1 MPNLVGIGNSQVPTN
16 AMLGGLAYRN
26 TVGEINIDKIKAKIG
41 DTATNVFVYDTS
53 KDSDGGAWRHRTQHT
68 SWYNEPVSKTRG
80 ARREF
85 PAIAVIV
92 TTQKKVTIYD
102 GDDPNLP
109 MWMHFEFNSY
119 PNMANLGYTPIGLG
133 YCSSPP
139 FRTHHISSVHALNG
153 FMFIGGNRVLEA
165 DSSHTGW
172 DLNFISEVMHEH
184 LSFPVAA
191 ARSSKWRLD
200 GNIAQ
205 RNSKLSTPLPTSRY
219 GQGSSRGILGAVN
232 DVAMTVEPNAPV
244 DPYTKLPV
252 PTYAV
257 ATNKGTTIVRENGI
271 YEGETVVD
279 VVYTSNPDTQYVDF
293 RKSDN
298 ALVMSMNNNSIY
310 VHVIHDIPTSNKTG
324 SHPYQKEGIDDEFY
338 RTGSSSDWSQS
349 LWVDGGSPAST
360 GTACRIENNVIS
372 GNGGINV
379 IVPNRINHTK
389 GMVAEIKNSYNTG
402 YMFADCRGAF
412 LSDTDDTNITG
423 SELITNPG
431 PNFSNTSG
439 WGATN
444 GSLSVSSGDLLLTG
458 ANNVNEHMYSSAF
471 TLTSGKTYVLFV
483 DSNQIFTYCR
493 IGSSTALSTSE
504 QLNEAV
510 SSGLNSFTFTASAT
524 GTYYLKLGMVTNY
537 VTGSINSV
545 SLRLAEL
552 DRRNSS
558 AKHLQVHGTMN
569 RFPVAAGA
577 ELVYYQPADSS
588 SYVQHDRL
596 NETEINWSNAWYMMF
611 WYNVRG
617 KMCIENFNT
626 SAYNNTLLLVAISEG
641 GFYLRGQ
648 VGTVNLETTHFGNA
662 TGWNQVV
669 AVYNG
674 SNQLRLYKNG
684 DYVHGRTV
692 TFSNISARVILFANS
707 YNNNGGSYENRSY
720 SNDPNAKMALARVG
734 LGEPSQEFINKMYY
748 DEQSLFQ
755 KNAKCTLH
763 GTSDVVTGLT
773 FDDTNDVLHVGTS
786 AGRSEFQGLT
796 RINNTT
802 TAVTT
807 AISASNGLVAEQ

>member
-504 QLNEAV
+504 QLNQSV

>member
-232 DVAMTVEPNAPV
+232 DVAMIVEPNAPV

-504 QLNEAV
+504 QLNQSV

-773 FDDTNDVLHVGTS
+773 FDDTNDILHVGTS